1 MNQTLTLSSDQLEEL
16 TGKVRWS
23 AQIKAL
29 RQMGFEVKVRPDGF
43 PLVDIDHY
51 KIMMG
56 AVPPKKRMP
65 PAKLSL
71 ENV

>member
-1 MNQTLTLSSDQLEEL
+1 MNNSLLLDKEQLSIV

-43 PLVDIDHY
+43 PLVDMEHY
-51 KIMMG
+51 RIVMG
-56 AVPPKKRMP
+56 AMQPKQTER
-65 PAKLSL
+65 AKLNFDHL
-71 ENV
+71 